1 MLTPPYHF
9 SIVACP
15 TTYQVQAQIQDDVAA
30 APSSTSAAA
39 AAPLPSQILYRGS
52 IPTTRNLAFLKRL
65 GLKTVIYCRKKELK
79 ADDVLVRWCKK
90 RGAEL
95 KWVKA
100 EGMGEEKL
108 GMGKSEVGEVLKVSR
123 ALTCSGSTS

>member
-15 TTYQVQAQIQDDVAA
+15 AISQVQDDPK
-30 APSSTSAAA
+30 APA
-39 AAPLPSQILYRGS
+39 QILYRGA
-52 IPTTRNLAFLKRL
+52 IPATRNLPFLRRL

-79 ADDVLVRWCKK
+79 EDDVFVRWSRK
-90 RGAEL
+90 REIDL
-95 KWVKA
+95 RWIKA

-108 GMGKSEVGEVLKVSR
+108 GLGKNEISDVLKASF
-123 ALTCSGSTS
+123 LSTRLI

>member
-15 TTYQVQAQIQDDVAA
+15 AISQVQDDPKARA
-30 APSSTSAAA
+30 
-39 AAPLPSQILYRGS
+39 QILYRGA
-52 IPTTRNLAFLKRL
+52 IPATRNLPFLKRL
-65 GLKTVIYCRKKELK
+65 GLKTVVYCRKKELK
-79 ADDVLVRWCKK
+79 EDDVFVRWSRK
-90 RGAEL
+90 REIDL

-108 GMGKSEVGEVLKVSR
+108 GLGKNEISDVLKASF
-123 ALTCSGSTS
+123 LSTRLI